1 MEIPR
6 IWKLTHLINNST
18 IKLHGFTFAGGGGGF
33 RIKAELLGGVMS
45 YLGILKNITWEY
57 GFMWNCYKK
66 GGYFHGYVYFCIY
79 KVSRINV
86 RFITNL
92 KGVSNW

>member
-66 GGYFHGYVYFCIY
+66 GGISMDMYIFAYI
-79 KVSRINV
+79 
-86 RFITNL
+86 RFQGL
-92 KGVSNW
+92 M

>member
-66 GGYFHGYVYFCIY
+66 GDYLSFHMQFKQHWISLIFGWVTDTM
-79 KVSRINV
+79 K
-86 RFITNL
+86 L
-92 KGVSNW
+92 